1 MDVVG
6 HPTSVV
12 GGNILERLEQCMV
25 VRSRR
30 NHPTLLLHN
39 VTAKIKQNAD
49 GAVTFPKIA
58 CARYG
63 WPCHLLF
70 TSFFLICA
78 HIVTGSLVLSA
89 SSTINTLTG
98 ANIIATNFLL
108 PLVIA
113 IYVVARGLPATFIV
127 NFLHTAIIFVVLYIF
142 LFSIYGTS
150 DVVGSP
156 GAMYDLLKKAADLAP
171 VAGNAAGSYMTTKH
185 DDEIEQRHTF
195 RRLHDCFRIC
205 WCCTRSGILA
215 TSYSSRSQSTPRAYI
230 LGSFTWFS
238 IPWAFGTPTLPRRC
252 VADRLPLLADGPLSL
267 VFPVSCSDCPAGY
280 YACSPGQHSQS
291 AL

>member
-25 VRSRR
+25 
-30 NHPTLLLHN
+30 
-39 VTAKIKQNAD
+39 IKQNAD

-195 RRLHDCFRIC
+195 RRLHDWHTGNELFLRD
-205 WCCTRSGILA
+205 TNFA
-215 TSYSSRSQSTPRAYI
+215 Q
-230 LGSFTWFS
+230 
-238 IPWAFGTPTLPRRC
+238 TLRR
-252 VADRLPLLADGPLSL
+252 
-267 VFPVSCSDCPAGY
+267 
-280 YACSPGQHSQS
+280 
-291 AL
+291 

>member
-25 VRSRR
+25 NISLSF
-30 NHPTLLLHN
+30 PSSSATLLLHN

-215 TSYSSRSQSTPRAYI
+215 TSYY
-230 LGSFTWFS
+230 
-238 IPWAFGTPTLPRRC
+238 
-252 VADRLPLLADGPLSL
+252 GPLS
-267 VFPVSCSDCPAGY
+267 
-280 YACSPGQHSQS
+280 H
-291 AL
+291 